1 MDERIADN
9 LARRLDE
16 MDAQLRGVGELLLDP
31 EVLGDH
37 HRVRELSVKRS
48 ALEGPVGTWRKV
60 KALDTE
66 QEELTA
72 AVAANEDPEL

>member
-1 MDERIADN
+1 MAGYWSPDVDERIADN

-16 MDAQLRGVGELLLDP
+16 MDAQLRGVGEQLLDP

-60 KALDTE
+60 KALDAE
-66 QEELTA
+66 REEL
-72 AVAANEDPEL
+72 